1 MIETNPFAQGE
12 IRSGN
17 TLTASSN
24 NEEMASAQA
33 PVQEIQAETTISAVT
48 YSAVWLSTRNPMSLT
63 RSMPV

>member
-33 PVQEIQAETTISAVT
+33 PVQEIQAEENTSE
-48 YSAVWLSTRNPMSLT
+48 PMEEAQLPAIRGSQHHLHHGYA
-63 RSMPV
+63 